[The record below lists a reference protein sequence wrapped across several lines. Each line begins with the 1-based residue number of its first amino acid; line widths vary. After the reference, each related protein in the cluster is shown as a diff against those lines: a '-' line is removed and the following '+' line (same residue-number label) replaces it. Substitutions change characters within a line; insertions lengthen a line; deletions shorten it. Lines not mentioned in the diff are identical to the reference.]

1 MESDLNS
8 ILLQLAV
15 YVPLVCAIV
24 LIFGKTLGE
33 TPVKGIAAIGFIFPA
48 IVAIFLCCQFAGA
61 DKGASGY
68 AFLSNFDTG
77 LQASVGISLMLGL
90 NGISMPLFLLAGL
103 VGLAAGIHAIQS
115 KAERLPLYLLLL
127 LIMQGGLMGVF
138 ASVDIFFFYFFH
150 ELALI
155 PTFIMVGI
163 WGGQGR
169 RSSAMELTI
178 YLTLGAMLSLLG
190 LIYISSASGLNTY
203 NLIELRKLIA
213 DVPFSQVVQE
223 NVFGLL
229 LFGFGILVSLFPF
242 HSWAP
247 RGYAA
252 MPTGAAMLHSGVLKK
267 FGLYGLVQVAAPLL
281 PEGVGHWSELLVW
294 LALGNIIII
303 GFVTISQR
311 DLKQMIGYSSVMHMG
326 YIFLGL
332 ATMSVVGVGGAV
344 LLMVAHGLSVALMFM
359 LATAIYN
366 RTRTYDMHEIGGL
379 GPHAPVLAGFFVA
392 ASLASVGLPGF
403 ANFWGEFTVFISL
416 WEKFSWAVA
425 PAVLGVIISA
435 IYGMRAI
442 ARVFFGAETEPFKKT
457 VAEGKISD
465 ITIGERIPAAV
476 LVIALLVIGIWPQ
489 TVSTPINNAVTA
501 IPAYTEAAT
510 QLADSVS
517 ETEKF
522 ASSDIQDE
530 EEPRS

>member
-8 ILLQLAV
+8 ILLQLAI

-24 LIFGKTLGE
+24 LIFGKSLGE
-33 TPVKGIAAIGFIFPA
+33 TPIKGIAGIGFVFPA
-48 IVAIFLCCQFAGA
+48 IVAIYLCFQFACA
-61 DKGASGY
+61 TKDPSGY

-190 LIYISSASGLNTY
+190 LIYLSTASDLNTY
-203 NLIELRKLIA
+203 NLIELRKLVA
-213 DVPFSQVVQE
+213 EVPLSQVIQE
-223 NVFGLL
+223 NIFGLL

-267 FGLYGLVQVAAPLL
+267 FGLYGLIQVAAPLV
-281 PEGVGHWSELLVW
+281 PQGVAHWSELLVW
-294 LALGNIIII
+294 LALGNIVII

-326 YIFLGL
+326 YIFLGF
-332 ATMSVVGVGGAV
+332 ATMSVIGVGGAV

-359 LATAIYN
+359 LATAVFN

-379 GPHAPVLAGFFVA
+379 GPHAPILAGFFVA

-416 WEKFSWAVA
+416 WEKYAWAVA

-435 IYGMRAI
+435 VYGMRAI
-442 ARVFFGAETEPFKKT
+442 ARVFFGEETEPFKKT

-465 ITIGERIPAAV
+465 ITMGERIPASI
-476 LVIALLVIGIWPQ
+476 LVIALVVIGIWPQ
-489 TVSTPINNAVTA
+489 SISTPINNAVTEISA
-501 IPAYTEAAT
+501 FTET
-510 QLADSVS
+510 PTKVADTES
-517 ETEKF
+517 ETDKI
-522 ASSDIQDE
+522 ASVQIQDE
-530 EEPRS
+530 EDTTS